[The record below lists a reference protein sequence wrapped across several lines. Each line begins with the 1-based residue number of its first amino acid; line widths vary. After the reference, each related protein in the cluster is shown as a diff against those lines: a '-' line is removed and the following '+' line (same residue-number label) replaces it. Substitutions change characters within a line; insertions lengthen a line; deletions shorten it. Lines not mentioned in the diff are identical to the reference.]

1 MAPVDIHSSPYSGT
15 ALSPLSDAV
24 VMLGFGGTL
33 RLTEG
38 TQLEIAVTEDDG
50 TRRAAPDIGLHV
62 AMRWIF

>member
-1 MAPVDIHSSPYSGT
+1 MAQVDVHSSPYSGT

-50 TRRAAPDIGLHV
+50 TWRAAPDIGLHV

>member
-1 MAPVDIHSSPYSGT
+1 
-15 ALSPLSDAV
+15 
-24 VMLGFGGTL
+24 MLGFGGTL

-50 TRRAAPDIGLHV
+50 TWRAAPDIGLHV